1 MWTFWFQSAHVAASY
16 EYVSAEEGKELRGGD
31 GSVFSVP
38 GCYPVDEEKTE
49 GPAPGNS

>member
-1 MWTFWFQSAHVAASY
+1 VAASY
-16 EYVSAEEGKELRGGD
+16 EYVSAEEGKELQGGD

-38 GCYPVDEEKTE
+38 GCCPVDEEKTE